1 MKYIQKIK
9 AFIIQMKLVNPWV
22 IFITDLIWSVL
33 ATYITIWF
41 IAYANCYTCSF
52 DLVLR
57 LMGFSALFSIISI
70 SICKPYLSVLRRS
83 TIIETGRILLT
94 SFIKTVLIFS
104 AMSIFLP
111 DFPRRVLALS
121 VLLDLLLTFSLFTFF
136 RVFLIIFYRMASG
149 SQGVVQENILIFTGN
164 RRFISLTGEIFGN
177 LGAYTIQGYLR
188 IGKNGTM
195 RSGMYPEYSVEAFED
210 FSRLIATKKITH
222 VLFVDRRDIDDEQE
236 RLVRYCEHLK
246 LHMLLLPPVDEVIDG
261 KRSYRHLP
269 EVSIEDLLGREVIKV
284 NMEDIARE
292 LRGKVIMVT
301 GAAGSIGSELCRKL
315 CTFDIK
321 ALVLFDAAETP
332 MHNIRLE
339 LEKKFPHVKT
349 IPLIGDVRN
358 PARLRYTFATYHP
371 QVIFHAAAYKHVPL
385 MEENPC
391 EAVRTNVYGTRNL
404 ADIAVEFGVERF
416 VMVSTDKAVNPTNV
430 MGATKRMAEIYVQSL
445 SIAINKGEVK
455 GRTKFITTRFGN
467 VLGSNGSVIPLF
479 REQLQNGGPLTVTHP
494 DIIRYFM
501 TIPEACSLVLEAAV
515 MGDGN
520 EIFVFD
526 MGKPV
531 KIVYLAQRMIE
542 LAGLVPGKDIKIVFT
557 GLRPGEKLYE
567 ELLATKENTLPTPNE
582 KIFRAHV
589 REYNYKDIVKE
600 VEQLSEEALTM
611 DSIRTVRK
619 MKEIIPEFKS
629 MNSEFAKLD
638 ENSSED

>member
-1 MKYIQKIK
+1 
-9 AFIIQMKLVNPWV
+9 MKLVNPWV
-22 IFITDLIWSVL
+22 IFTADLLWAVL
-33 ATYITIWF
+33 ATYMAVLF
-41 IAYANCYTCSF
+41 IAYATHFICSPGLILNLLLTS
-52 DLVLR
+52 LV
-57 LMGFSALFSIISI
+57 FSVISMSLCKTYLGII
-70 SICKPYLSVLRRS
+70 RQS

-94 SFIKTVLIFS
+94 SFIKTLF
-104 AMSIFLP
+104 IFLTMRLLSP
-111 DFPRRVLALS
+111 HFPVRILVLA
-121 VLLDLLLTFSLFTFF
+121 VLLDLLLTSFLFTAF
-136 RVFLIIFYRMASG
+136 RLFLIIFYRMAST
-149 SQGVVQENILIFTGN
+149 SQGVLQEKMLIYTGD
-164 RRFISLTGEIFGN
+164 RRFISLTGEIFSK
-177 LGAYTIQGYLR
+177 LGAYTIEGYVR
-188 IGKNGTM
+188 IGKNGVM
-195 RSGMYPEYSVEAFED
+195 RSGIYPEYSVQDFED
-210 FSRLIATKKITH
+210 FSRLVASKKINSI
-222 VLFVDRRDIDDEQE
+222 LFVDRRDIDDEKE
-236 RLVRYCEHLK
+236 RLVRFCEHLK
-246 LHMLLLPPVDEVIDG
+246 LHMLLLPSVDEVIDG
-261 KRSYRHLP
+261 KLSYRHLP
-269 EVSIEDLLGREVIKV
+269 EVRIEDLLGREVIKV
-284 NMEDIARE
+284 NMEEIAKE
-292 LRGKVIMVT
+292 LRGKVVMVT

-321 ALVLFDAAETP
+321 TLVLFDAAETP

-339 LEKKFPHVKT
+339 LEKKFPQKDI

-358 PARLRYTFATYHP
+358 PARLRYTFETYHP

-445 SIAINKGEVK
+445 SIAISKGVVK

-515 MGDGN
+515 MGAGN

-531 KIVYLAQRMIE
+531 KIAYLAQRMIE
-542 LAGLVPGKDIKIVFT
+542 LAGLVPNKDIKIVYT

-589 REYNYKDIVKE
+589 REYNYTEIVTE
-600 VEQLSEEALTM
+600 VASLSQVALTM
-611 DSIRTVRK
+611 NSLNTVRK

-629 MNSEFAKLD
+629 MNSEFAVLD
-638 ENSSED
+638 DKESNSKSEE

>member
-1 MKYIQKIK
+1 
-9 AFIIQMKLVNPWV
+9 MKLVNPWV
-22 IFITDLIWSVL
+22 IFIADLLWAVL
-33 ATYITIWF
+33 ATYMAVLF
-41 IAYANCYTCSF
+41 IAYANCYICSP
-52 DLVLR
+52 DLIVKL
-57 LMGFSALFSIISI
+57 LCFSLIFSLISI
-70 SICKPYLSVLRRS
+70 ATCKTYLGIIRQS
-83 TIIETGRILLT
+83 TIFETGRILIT
-94 SFIKTVLIFS
+94 SFLKTVLILVTMKY
-104 AMSIFLP
+104 ACP
-111 DFPRRVLALS
+111 VFPLRILVLS
-121 VLLDLLLTFSLFTFF
+121 VLLDLLLTFFLFTFF
-136 RVFLIIFYRMASG
+136 RVFLIMFYRIAFS
-149 SQGVVQENILIFTGN
+149 SQEVVQEKMLIYTGD
-164 RRFISLTGEIFGN
+164 RRFISLTGEIFSK
-177 LGAYTIQGYLR
+177 LGAYTIEGYVR
-188 IGKNGTM
+188 IGKNGVM
-195 RSGMYPEYSVEAFED
+195 RSGIYPEYSVED
-210 FSRLIATKKITH
+210 YDDLSRLVASKKINSI
-222 VLFVDRRDIDDEQE
+222 LFVDRRDIDDEKE
-236 RLVRYCEHLK
+236 RLVRFCEHLK
-246 LHMLLLPPVDEVIDG
+246 LHMLLLPSVDEVIDG
-261 KRSYRHLP
+261 KLSYRHLP
-269 EVSIEDLLGREVIKV
+269 EVRIEDLLGREVIKV
-284 NMEDIARE
+284 NMEEIANE
-292 LRGKVIMVT
+292 LRGKVVMVT

-315 CTFDIK
+315 CTFNIK

-339 LEKKFPHVKT
+339 LEKKFPQVNT

-358 PARLRYTFATYHP
+358 PARLRYTFETYHP

-404 ADIAVEFGVERF
+404 ADMAVEYGVDRF

-445 SIAINKGEVK
+445 SIAISKGEIK
-455 GRTKFITTRFGN
+455 GHTKFITTRFGH

-515 MGDGN
+515 MGAGN

-531 KIVYLAQRMIE
+531 KIAYLAQRMIE
-542 LAGLVPGKDIKIVFT
+542 LAGLVPDKDIKIVYT

-589 REYNYKDIVKE
+589 REYNYKDIVTE
-600 VEQLSEEALTM
+600 VAQLSEEALTM
-611 DSIRTVRK
+611 DSLRTVRK

-629 MNSEFAKLD
+629 MNSEFAVLD
-638 ENSSED
+638 KNNQND